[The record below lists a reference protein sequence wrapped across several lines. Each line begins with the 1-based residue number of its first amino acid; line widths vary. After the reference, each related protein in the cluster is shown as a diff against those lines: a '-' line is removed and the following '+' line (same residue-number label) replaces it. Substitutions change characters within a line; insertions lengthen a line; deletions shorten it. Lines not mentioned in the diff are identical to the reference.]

1 MQVDSEL
8 SFILNFILELLQTF
22 CLHRFFVF
30 GRRDALQIQ
39 RSDDRTAMSIS
50 LEGFF
55 LALKTLSVLLDQK
68 NRLAVRVV
76 GQFFSVI
83 SMQTRWWRKDVR
95 GGVYLVQPNVN
106 NEEHRLRR
114 NFPAIRSTKGS

>member
-8 SFILNFILELLQTF
+8 SFILKFILELLQTF
-22 CLHRFFVF
+22 CLHRFLVF

-55 LALKTLSVLLDQK
+55 LVLKTLTVLLDQK
-68 NRLAVRVV
+68 NRLAVRMV
-76 GQFFSVI
+76 GQFFFF
-83 SMQTRWWRKDVR
+83 QLLACKRD
-95 GGVYLVQPNVN
+95 GGGKTSKLVVVP
-106 NEEHRLRR
+106 
-114 NFPAIRSTKGS
+114 IWCS

>member
-8 SFILNFILELLQTF
+8 SFILKFILELLQTF
-22 CLHRFFVF
+22 CLHRFLVF

-50 LEGFF
+50 LDGFF
-55 LALKTLSVLLDQK
+55 LALKTLTVLLDQK

-83 SMQTRWWRKDVR
+83 SMQMRWWREDVKGG
-95 GGVYLVQPNVN
+95 GGVYLVQLNVN
-106 NEEHRLRR
+106 SEE
-114 NFPAIRSTKGS
+114 T